1 MSDPALQDVQQNI
14 RIPLV
19 NVGDSRLTG
28 GDIGAFWDQLY
39 VNCFPLV
46 AMHPVTGE
54 TDFSVSKR
62 PGIDVSGM
70 AAISS
75 LLTNPTDSVVPL
87 ANIGITQLSDVC
99 IGAFFEPTAAVIQII
114 QYRPFANTFT
124 KLGTISGASAFD
136 KVYFTEAMFTTSE
149 VPGIMITWCKFDYST
164 SKGYFAQSSA
174 GVFAG
179 ASLTEI
185 TDAAYPSKV
194 VGEVLVGP
202 MQQLNGYLYAMGRS
216 GKIYQCS
223 NAYNIVA
230 WSTNRII
237 ETYSYPDK
245 AVGIFRF
252 KHHLVGFSDTTI
264 EFFNDTGAR
273 GDGGTLS
280 SNLERTEQAFIK
292 FGAISAKYVKNID
305 DILYWC
311 SSSDTTTTG
320 VWKMDGYTP
329 TKISTYKQ
337 DQQLNAALNNL
348 GNLIGGSLESMSI
361 LGQKHIIL
369 NGIHTSV
376 VPYSQ
381 TQLTTYPAT
390 DDPYFSLN
398 DSTGPLQPNILAYC
412 LDTKCWWH
420 ASDCSDLQEYAWLP
434 CSYFNR
440 NASNDYSKQ
449 YILKVSR
456 NSSLSTCDST
466 FSKYIY
472 ILDPATANYVDT
484 PSTGIYYPEYSVL
497 SCIQTNTIDQNTIVD
512 KYLKKASL
520 VMDTPTQTEFSQQM
534 EPYIYISMERND
546 SQGMFTPTN
555 QKFFPIKQRTLNAD
569 AQVLDITDY
578 SWNEGAQPVVTNKMT
593 VEGWFKNDGS
603 LANGNS
609 IVPIMCWKSDN
620 TSSAWYLAFTR
631 TDPNWTVSF
640 DVASA
645 QAEVPALNLRSYTQP
660 QASTPF
666 WTDWMHLAVKVDLSI
681 AGPLGKIQMNVN
693 GVPVVMTGGAGPSAA
708 TFQTSTDGL
717 TLGSRQAGS
726 PFATAGIGVNMSN
739 VRVWSG
745 IRTDDQIN
753 YYMNDQTLVKGITPN
768 LLYSMLDGTTVRIYK
783 NQTPA
788 NQSVV
793 MSNRVNSNIRRPLF
807 TRTYA
812 NNCGRVNRTA
822 FCILHKAPM
831 SFRAKALE
839 LTLAQGSR

>member
-28 GDIGAFWDQLY
+28 GDVGAFWDQLY
-39 VNCFPLV
+39 LNCFPLV
-46 AMHPVTGE
+46 AVHPVTGE
-54 TDFSVSKR
+54 SDFSVSKR
-62 PGIDVSGM
+62 PGIDTSGM

-75 LLTNPTDSVVPL
+75 LLTNPADPVVPL
-87 ANIGITQLSDVC
+87 CNIGITQLSDVC
-99 IGAFFEPTAAVIQII
+99 IGAFYEPTAAVIDII

-124 KLGTISGASAFD
+124 KLGSIAGASPFD

-149 VPGIMITWCKFDYST
+149 IPGLMVTWCKFDYST
-164 SKGYFAQSSA
+164 SKGYFAQSA
-174 GVFAG
+174 GGVFAG
-179 ASLTEI
+179 GSLTEI
-185 TDAAYPSKV
+185 VDVAYPSKV
-194 VGEVLVGP
+194 ASEVLVGP

-216 GKIYQCS
+216 GKIYQSS
-223 NAYNIVA
+223 NVYNIVA
-230 WSTNRII
+230 WGSRII

-273 GDGGTLS
+273 GDGGTLA

-329 TKISTYKQ
+329 VKISTYKQ
-337 DQQLNAALNNL
+337 DQQLNSALSNI
-348 GNLIGGSLESMSI
+348 GGLIGGSLESMSI
-361 LGQKHIIL
+361 LGQKHIII
-369 NGIHTSV
+369 NGVSTVI
-376 VPYSQ
+376 VPYVE
-381 TQLTTYPAT
+381 TLLATYPAV
-390 DDPYFSLN
+390 DDPYFSSS
-398 DSTGPLQPNILAYC
+398 DASGPLRPNILAYC

-420 ASDCSDLQEYAWLP
+420 FSDCSDLQEYAYLP

-440 NASNDYSKQ
+440 AASNDYSKQ

-456 NSSLSTCDST
+456 NSTSSTNDSV
-466 FSKYIY
+466 FSKFIY
-472 ILDPATANYVDT
+472 VLDPASANYVDT
-484 PSTGIYYPEYSVL
+484 PSTGIYYPQYSVL
-497 SCIQTNTIDQNTIVD
+497 SCVQTNTIDQNTIVD
-512 KYLKKASL
+512 KYLKKTSL
-520 VMDTPTQTEFSQQM
+520 VMDTPSQSEFSSQM

-555 QKFFPIKQRTLNAD
+555 QKFFPIKQRTLNPD
-569 AQVLDITDY
+569 AQSLDITSY
-578 SWNEGAQPVVTNKMT
+578 SWNEGAQPAVTNKMT
-593 VEGWFKNDGS
+593 VEGWFKNDNS
-603 LANGNS
+603 LANGQTA
-609 IVPIMCWKSDN
+609 VPIMCWRSDN
-620 TSSAWYLAFTR
+620 TSSSWYLAFTR
-631 TDPNWTVSF
+631 ADPNWTFSF
-640 DVASA
+640 DVAAA
-645 QAEVPALNLRSYTQP
+645 QAEVPSLNFRSYTQP
-660 QASTPF
+660 QASAPF
-666 WTDWMHLAVKVDLSI
+666 WTAWTHFAALIDLSI
-681 AGPLGKIQMNVN
+681 VSPLGKIQLFIN
-693 GVPVVMTGGAGPSAA
+693 GSPVVMTGGAGPSAA

-717 TLGSRQAGS
+717 TLGARQAGA
-726 PFATAGIGVNMSN
+726 PFAAANIGVNMSN
-739 VRVWSG
+739 VRVWDQ
-745 IRTDDQIN
+745 IRSEGQIN
-753 YYMNDQTLVKGITPN
+753 YFMNDQTLVKGVVPH
-768 LLYSMLDGTTVRIYK
+768 LLYSMLDGTTTRIYK

-788 NQSVV
+788 NQDVTTGGRA
-793 MSNRVNSNIRRPLF
+793 NTNIRRPLF